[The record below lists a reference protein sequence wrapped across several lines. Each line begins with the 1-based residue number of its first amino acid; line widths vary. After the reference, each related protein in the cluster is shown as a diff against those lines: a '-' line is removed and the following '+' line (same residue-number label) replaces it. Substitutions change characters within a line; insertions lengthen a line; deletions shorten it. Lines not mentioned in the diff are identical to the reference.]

1 MLLPPN
7 FSYCCFYRD
16 YRRINTFQSMT
27 NQDNSVILVCSSPLA
42 RMLQL
47 YRNLSAWRMLSEV
60 LLSQV
65 LGLSQPYPELPWPQ
79 WNGWTCCSVWTF
91 HRPLFRLG
99 TVPETPVGLCFS
111 SFGLG
116 WLIGNRQYDS
126 SPFAATDLI
135 YMHHNYFAISLFV
148 TVWADIHFASENCR
162 G

>member
-47 YRNLSAWRMLSEV
+47 YRNLSAWRMLSEA

-65 LGLSQPYPELPWPQ
+65 PGLSQLGPRLLCSKFCQLFYSTIPVKLSNIIIHNNLPIIPK
-79 WNGWTCCSVWTF
+79 NAHCIDCRSHIHEHTRT
-91 HRPLFRLG
+91 HR
-99 TVPETPVGLCFS
+99 S
-111 SFGLG
+111 S
-116 WLIGNRQYDS
+116 
-126 SPFAATDLI
+126 I
-135 YMHHNYFAISLFV
+135 YMQEYMHKN
-148 TVWADIHFASENCR
+148 TQ
-162 G
+162 